1 MIKLRPKHLCLVD
14 YLVQGHQ
21 LLLLVPAQVTMDYL
35 LRGHQLSLLVPA
47 QVIIVRI
54 QQLDYVQVRLAI

>member
-14 YLVQGHQ
+14 YLVQDHQ
-21 LLLLVPAQVTMDYL
+21 LPLLVPAQVIMDYL
-35 LRGHQLSLLVPA
+35 LRGHQLSLLVPV

-54 QQLDYVQVRLAI
+54 QQLDYVQVHLAV